1 MLLGDAD
8 VESAVGESLV
18 ENVDPGSRRHRRGDA
33 DDLLVLFGFLD
44 EALAK
49 HVLIRGGIRLG
60 FGLRAGGN
68 VELDHRMI
76 LVGGRF
82 RRAVALTLL
91 RDDMNQDRAGLHVA
105 DVLQDRQQ
113 MVEVVAVD
121 RTDIIEAEF
130 LEQRAAVH
138 HEAAGIFFDTVGA
151 VGEDFRQTLV
161 DLLCRLAQRAVG
173 LAGVKPRQV
182 SRHRSDRRRDRH
194 VVVVENDDQAGV
206 HRAGIVHGFIGHAGR
221 HRTVTD
227 HGDNIILAAGEV
239 ARHGHA
245 ERCGDRG
252 GGVRRTERIVIA
264 FGPLGEAGQPAA
276 GAQGANAIAAAGQD
290 LVRIG
295 LMADV
300 PDQTVARG
308 VEHVVQRRG
317 QFDDAEAGA
326 EMPARDRDGI
336 DGLLAQFIGDLPD
349 LVHFEPA
356 QIIGGADCV
365 EKRRFTE

>member
-1 MLLGDAD
+1 MTWEPKPPIEPSSMVRRISWSRASCSTMSTSSGFMKRASAMVVDSPCAVSSDKPGTIDRETHRQALDRDVMDDLVIAALQEGRIDRAERLVAFGRKTRGKGHRMLLGDAD
-8 VESAVGESLV
+8 VEGAVGERLV

-82 RRAVALTLL
+82 RRTVALALL
-91 RDDMNQDRAGLHVA
+91 CDDMKQDRAGLHVA

-182 SRHRSDRRRDRH
+182 SR
-194 VVVVENDDQAGV
+194 
-206 HRAGIVHGFIGHAGR
+206 
-221 HRTVTD
+221 
-227 HGDNIILAAGEV
+227 
-239 ARHGHA
+239 
-245 ERCGDRG
+245 
-252 GGVRRTERIVIA
+252 
-264 FGPLGEAGQPAA
+264 
-276 GAQGANAIAAAGQD
+276 
-290 LVRIG
+290 
-295 LMADV
+295 
-300 PDQTVARG
+300 
-308 VEHVVQRRG
+308 
-317 QFDDAEAGA
+317 
-326 EMPARDRDGI
+326 
-336 DGLLAQFIGDLPD
+336 
-349 LVHFEPA
+349 
-356 QIIGGADCV
+356 
-365 EKRRFTE
+365 